1 MRKSYHT
8 LALLVL
14 ASAPALAQQG
24 HASRVLGEFSAA
36 IEELAHS
43 VGPAVVSIEVRSRAP
58 IDSAEGKQAGF
69 VAEQRGTGSG
79 AIVDAS
85 GYIVTN
91 AHVVAGARHIDVSV
105 MSPAEAGGKV
115 EHRHYAGK
123 LVGFDRETDLAV
135 VKIDGAALPVL
146 PFVDS
151 NKLRQGQVVVAMG
164 SPLGLDN
171 TLTVGY
177 VSAISRQLRPD
188 RPNTYIQTDAPIN
201 PGNSGGPLLDIE
213 GRIVGLNTLILSQSG
228 GSEGIGF
235 AIPSNLVQMVYKQL
249 REEGHVH
256 RGVIGV
262 ISQEITPE
270 LAKALSL
277 KRQSGVLISDVLPE
291 SPAAAAGLEAGDIV
305 EAIDGRPLEEGRQL
319 MAAVFQHA
327 PGQLMS
333 LDLLRGEERLQK
345 KVTVLEKPRSP
356 ASLADLVN
364 EEGHLIRRLGI
375 LAVTLDEKVNAVLP
389 NLRKLRGVVV
399 AAIPAEFAGFNPGL
413 QSGDVIYSLNGK
425 AVSTLEE
432 LRAGIEPMKP
442 GEAVALY
449 VERDSTLSY
458 VAFNL
463 E

>member
-1 MRKSYHT
+1 M
-8 LALLVL
+8 
-14 ASAPALAQQG
+14 AQQG
-24 HASRVLGEFSAA
+24 HASRVLGEFSTA
-36 IEELAHS
+36 IEELAHG

-105 MSPAEAGGKV
+105 MSPADAGGKAG
-115 EHRHYAGK
+115 HRHYPGK

-135 VKIDGAALPVL
+135 VKIEAAGLPVL

-277 KRQSGVLISDVLPE
+277 PRQSGVLISDVLPE

-327 PGQLMS
+327 PGQLMA
-333 LDLLRGEERLQK
+333 LDLLRGEEHLQK

-425 AVSTLEE
+425 AVTTLEE
-432 LRAGIEPMKP
+432 LRGGIEAMKP
-442 GEAVALY
+442 GDAVALY